1 MSNRW
6 RAMAGLA
13 GALLLSAAID
23 GALAGPVTATYEAA
37 GVQAPNSASICS
49 GTAGCTVGTETFN
62 YVTQSQAS
70 AGYTSNFSGTTGTAS
85 IYSGAYSAF
94 TVNPADQ
101 YGGANG
107 TGNYAVVFG
116 GNNPPSYSLTLSN
129 TSTGGGVNYFG
140 IYISALD
147 AGNQLQFYDSNNNLI
162 YTFTS
167 QQLIADLGSCAS
179 GHSGNAY
186 CGNPSD
192 YYADS
197 GELFA
202 YVNFFDTAGTFSK
215 IVFSE
220 LGATGAGFESDNHAV
235 AYNAALKVSGTSVV
249 PEPAAWMPFGAGLL
263 ALYAVRRRLARRR

>member
-1 MSNRW
+1 MSIRS
-6 RAMAGLA
+6 RVMTGLT
-13 GALLLSAAID
+13 GAVLLVTAVHGAA
-23 GALAGPVTATYEAA
+23 AGPVTATYEAA
-37 GVQAPNSASICS
+37 GVQAPNSASIC
-49 GTAGCTVGTETFN
+49 GTTAGCTVGTETFN
-62 YVTQSQAS
+62 YVTQAQAS
-70 AGYTSNFSGTTGTAS
+70 AGYTSNFSGTSGTAS
-85 IYSGAYSAF
+85 AYQGTYSAF

-116 GNNPPSYSLTLSN
+116 GNNPPSYSLTLTN
-129 TSTGGGVNYFG
+129 TATGGGVNYFG

-147 AGNQLQFYDSNNNLI
+147 AGNQLQFYDSGNNLI

-167 QQLIADLGSCAS
+167 QQLIADLGSCAN

-202 YVNFFDTAGTFSK
+202 YVNFFDTVGTFSK
-215 IVFSE
+215 LVFSE
-220 LGATGAGFESDNHAV
+220 VGGTGAGFESDNHAV

-249 PEPAAWMPFGAGLL
+249 PEPAGWTILGVGLF
-263 ALYAVRRRLARRR
+263 ALCRARRRSTVRL